1 MSSYLQGIWRC
12 RYFWLSLV
20 RLDLRRRYRRSVLG
34 IGWSLLNPLAMTAIL
49 CAVFHQV
56 FKQDVREYAP
66 YLLTGLATWH
76 YLLNVALHGCQCF
89 FDGEPYIRQYPAPL
103 AVYPLR
109 TALGAAFHF
118 LLALVVVVIVA
129 GCFRRFSNPLCLLS
143 LLPSLAILFVLSWAI
158 AVIVGALNVL
168 FQDTQHLLEVG
179 FQLLFYGTPIM
190 YKTEQLG
197 DSTLGWLVSHNPLVA
212 MLRLVRDPILNGRL
226 PSWETYGIAGIG
238 LVLAVGTAVLLL
250 VRLERRLIFY
260 L

>member
-1 MSSYLQGIWRC
+1 
-12 RYFWLSLV
+12 
-20 RLDLRRRYRRSVLG
+20 
-34 IGWSLLNPLAMTAIL
+34 
-49 CAVFHQV
+49 
-56 FKQDVREYAP
+56 
-66 YLLTGLATWH
+66 
-76 YLLNVALHGCQCF
+76 
-89 FDGEPYIRQYPAPL
+89 
-103 AVYPLR
+103 VYPLR